1 MFIYTNRL
9 LEMMRQGS
17 IKKKN
22 KKKLRHILSASVTL
36 KHKTERLEAEGDK
49 N

>member
-17 IKKKN
+17 IKKK
-22 KKKLRHILSASVTL
+22 KKSNRHILSASVTL